1 MLGAQENRLPANWL
15 CFSLRELHAK
25 HVLEARVMKKLNKQA
40 REQAND
46 VSDPTTN
53 ANLYIDEYL
62 YDTHTHTHTS
72 RIHNEN
78 ASMCSLARFDSVI
91 ELNTHAR

>member
-1 MLGAQENRLPANWL
+1 MLGAQENRLPSNWL
-15 CFSLRELHAK
+15 CFSRRELHAK

-62 YDTHTHTHTS
+62 YDTQTHTHTHTS
-72 RIHNEN
+72 RIHKEN
-78 ASMCSLARFDSVI
+78 G
-91 ELNTHAR
+91 

>member
-1 MLGAQENRLPANWL
+1 
-15 CFSLRELHAK
+15 
-25 HVLEARVMKKLNKQA
+25 MKKLNKQA

-62 YDTHTHTHTS
+62 YDTHTHTS

-91 ELNTHAR
+91 ELNTHER

>member
-1 MLGAQENRLPANWL
+1 
-15 CFSLRELHAK
+15 
-25 HVLEARVMKKLNKQA
+25 MKKLNKQA

-62 YDTHTHTHTS
+62 YDTHTHTS
-72 RIHNEN
+72 RIHNQK

-91 ELNTHAR
+91 EVNTHAR

>member
-1 MLGAQENRLPANWL
+1 
-15 CFSLRELHAK
+15 
-25 HVLEARVMKKLNKQA
+25 MKKLNKQA

-62 YDTHTHTHTS
+62 YDTHTHTYKQNTQRKCLNVLFSSVRFGYRTEHT
-72 RIHNEN
+72 RKV
-78 ASMCSLARFDSVI
+78 SV
-91 ELNTHAR
+91 LG